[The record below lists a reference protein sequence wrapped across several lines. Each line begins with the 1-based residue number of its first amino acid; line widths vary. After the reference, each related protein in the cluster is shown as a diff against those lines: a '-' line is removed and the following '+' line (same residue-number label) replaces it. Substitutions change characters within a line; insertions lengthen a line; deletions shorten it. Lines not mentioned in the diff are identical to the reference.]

1 MSKELEIIKDVYYK
15 LNEELLSRQP
25 YNDEQTRLE
34 TIYKLLNP
42 IEKGFDKLVQEE
54 NRFSRIDVRVICDEE
69 NNTPEVI
76 DKNILVARVEWK
88 LNKLDETI
96 HYVDLTFGDVE
107 LEWN

>member
-15 LNEELLSRQP
+15 LNEGFLSEQP
-25 YNDEQTRLE
+25 YNSEQTRFE
-34 TIYKLLNP
+34 TIFKLLNL
-42 IEKGFDKLVQEE
+42 IEIGFDKLVQEE

-96 HYVDLTFGDVE
+96 HYVDLTFGNVE

>member
-1 MSKELEIIKDVYYK
+1 MTKELEIIKDAYYK
-15 LNEELLSRQP
+15 LNKELLSEQP
-25 YNDEQTRLE
+25 SNTPKTQFE
-34 TIYKLLNP
+34 TAFKLLNL
-42 IEKGFDKLVQEE
+42 IERGFDKLVREE

-69 NNTPEVI
+69 NNTPEVV

-88 LNKLDETI
+88 PNKLDETV